1 MSEFVQGMGDGGRAD
16 LDAMMPAIYN
26 DLRRLA
32 LSHLNRQY
40 EGHTLEPSD
49 LVHEVYLR
57 LRGQRSVDWKNRAQF
72 LGISARMMRRVL
84 VDYWSERHAQKRVE
98 GGHRIT
104 LTDNCRITA
113 GPVVDFIDLERAL
126 VALQALDQQ
135 QALIVE
141 LRFFGGLTIDET
153 AESLELS
160 TATVER
166 EWSTARL
173 WLARYLDR
181 KEQS

>member
-1 MSEFVQGMGDGGRAD
+1 MPEFAQGAESSGRAD
-16 LDAMMPAIYN
+16 LDAMMPEIYN
-26 DLRRLA
+26 DLRLLA
-32 LSHLNRQY
+32 LSNLNRQHA
-40 EGHTLEPSD
+40 GHTLEPSD

-57 LRGQRSVDWKNRAQF
+57 LRGQRHVDWKNRAQF
-72 LGISARMMRRVL
+72 LGIAARMMRRVL
-84 VDYWSERHAQKRVE
+84 VDYWAERHAQKRVE

-104 LTDNCRITA
+104 LADNCRITV
-113 GPVVDFIDLERAL
+113 GPSVDFIDLERAL
-126 VALQALDQQ
+126 VALQSLDGQ

-153 AESLELS
+153 AEALELS

-173 WLARYLDR
+173 WLARHLDR
-181 KEQS
+181 QERP